1 MAKLAAHISWHHSQK
16 RGKRREQEIIQLL
29 QEILREIKG
38 LRQDLKSLKI
48 VEYTKRTEERV
59 KEIRREKH
67 VDKTL
72 PSFLRDNPWVE
83 ILSRRRE

>member
-1 MAKLAAHISWHHSQK
+1 MAKLAAHISWHHSEK
-16 RGKRREQEIIQLL
+16 RGRRREQEIIQLL

-48 VEYTKRTEERV
+48 IEYTRRTEEKVR
-59 KEIRREKH
+59 EIKREKH
-67 VDKTL
+67 ADKSL
-72 PSFLRDNPWVE
+72 PSFLQDNPWIE